1 MSPRSCLALLL
12 FCLSLQAWAVS
23 PVVFDSPDTR
33 QSLGNGTL
41 YLEDPDGS
49 LDFDDVMALPAERLR
64 PVESGHVN
72 EGKNSSTW
80 WLRTRLVN
88 ELDAPLG
95 GFIEINYPLLDHIEV
110 FLQYPDGSISRQLS
124 GDRYPFA
131 DRPVKV
137 SDFWFPVDLPPGE
150 TTLLLRIKTTS
161 TLYVPLYFSSYN
173 ASAAQQQELS
183 GISGAFYGVL
193 FAMFC
198 YNLFLFASLREP
210 AYFWY
215 LVYTLNVGLFALSF
229 DGLLVKWLADD
240 GGLVAMGIYVL
251 MFSHCLIAIQFSR
264 HFLHT
269 RELFPRLDLVLRCTL
284 LIALGSMVSG
294 LLLDVQ
300 TWSILASITV
310 IAASVGLLATG
321 AFVWRRGV
329 RYGVYYTLAWGVLLA
344 SFILVTAGS
353 LGFELFGLYGAAV
366 VKASVAFE
374 LITLSIGLADRINL
388 LKEEGY
394 RSREAAERA
403 ASENEAKSRFLAKMS
418 HEIRTPL
425 NGVLGMLQLLR
436 ETPLDRSQ
444 QFYLDT
450 ISSSG
455 NSLMAVIND
464 ILDYAR
470 IGSGKLSL
478 EDIDFD
484 LEILISE
491 TIRLFT
497 AQALEKQL
505 SLHVGLEPGV
515 PRRIR
520 GDPTRL
526 KQILMNL
533 LSNALKFTEHGHV
546 LLEVSCRQT
555 QEGTR
560 RLVFCVSDSG
570 IGMRQEV
577 LAQLFESF
585 SQGDSSTTR
594 RYGGSGLG
602 LAISKELVEMMNGH
616 IEVQSAPGRGSR
628 FCFEIPLQSASD
640 VEDPLNHLLGG
651 RPALLASQ
659 DTEGLEALSHLL
671 RRWGMRTERCQTPE
685 CLPDYL
691 SDFTAPPLMV
701 LLAPWPGSP
710 AQWLERLRPHLEANQ
725 RVLMLYSPVHEP
737 PPPSPGLRLI
747 SLALPLQSTPL
758 REALQALYTPAP
770 QQASEATDVAP
781 AEQPPREPCI
791 LVAEDNP
798 VNQMVVRGLL
808 KKRGYA
814 VQLADNGRQAVD
826 LYRRDPEAVQLI
838 LMDCEMPE
846 LDGFEASRRIRKL
859 EAELELQAVPIIAV
873 TAHVLA
879 EHRQRGLE
887 SGMDEFIGKPL
898 ESRQLY
904 ACLDSYLQG
913 GAS

>member
-1 MSPRSCLALLL
+1 MLPRSCLAVLL
-12 FCLSLQAWAVS
+12 FCLSLQAWAFT
-23 PVVFDSPDTR
+23 PVVVDSIDSR
-33 QSLGNGTL
+33 QSLGSVTR
-41 YLEDPDGS
+41 YLEDPQDELS
-49 LDFDDVMALPAERLR
+49 VDDVMALPSERFQ
-64 PVESGHVN
+64 PVRGGHVN
-72 EGKNSSTW
+72 KGKNSSTW
-80 WLRTRLVN
+80 WLRASLENRVA
-88 ELDAPLG
+88 DPLG
-95 GFIEINYPLLDHIEV
+95 GFIEINYPLLDHIELY
-110 FLQYPDGSISRQLS
+110 LQYPDGSLSRQLT

-137 SDFWFPVDLPPGE
+137 SNFWFPIELPPGE

-161 TLYVPLYFSSYN
+161 TLYVPLYFSTYN

-183 GISGAFYGVL
+183 GLSGAFYGVL

-240 GGLVAMGIYVL
+240 GGLVALGIYAL

-284 LIALGSMVSG
+284 LLAFGSMISG
-294 LLLDVQ
+294 LLMDVQ
-300 TWSILASITV
+300 TWSILASVTV
-310 IAASVGLLATG
+310 IIASVGLLVTG
-321 AFVWRRGV
+321 AFVWRQGV
-329 RYGVYYTLAWGVLLA
+329 RYGVYYTMAWGVLLA

-353 LGFELFGLYGAAV
+353 LGVELFGLYGAAV

-484 LEILISE
+484 LEIQISE

-546 LLEVSCRQT
+546 LLEVSSRQT
-555 QEGTR
+555 PDGAS

-628 FCFEIPLQSASD
+628 FCFEIPLQAATD
-640 VEDPLNHLLGG
+640 VEDPLTQLLAG

-659 DTEGLEALSHLL
+659 DAQGLEALSHLL
-671 RRWGMRTERCQTPE
+671 RRWGMRTERCLTPDR
-685 CLPDYL
+685 LPDYL
-691 SDFTAPPLMV
+691 ADFTAPPLLV

-710 AQWLERLRPHLEANQ
+710 SQWLERLRPHLEANQ
-725 RVLMLYSPVHEP
+725 RVLLLYSPIHEP
-737 PPPSPGLRLI
+737 PPVSPELRLM
-747 SLALPLQSTPL
+747 SLSLPLLSAPL
-758 REALQALYTPAP
+758 REALQALYELEPTP
-770 QQASEATDVAP
+770 P
-781 AEQPPREPCI
+781 AETDTAAIAPMQSDPCI

-826 LYRRDPEAVQLI
+826 LYRRDPDAVQLI

-846 LDGFEASRRIRKL
+846 LDGFEASRQIRKL
-859 EAELELQAVPIIAV
+859 EADQQLQAVPIIAV

-887 SGMDEFIGKPL
+887 SGMDDFIGKPL
-898 ESRQLY
+898 ESQQLY

-913 GAS
+913 GVS

>member
-1 MSPRSCLALLL
+1 MLPRSCLALLL
-12 FCLSLQAWAVS
+12 ICLSLQAWAFT
-23 PVVFDSPDTR
+23 PVLLDSIDTR
-33 QSLGNGTL
+33 QSLASGTM
-41 YLEDPDGS
+41 YLEDPAGELS
-49 LDFDDVMALPAERLR
+49 VDDVLRLPAERLQ
-64 PVESGHVN
+64 PVTGGHVN
-72 EGKNSSTW
+72 KGKNSSTW
-80 WLRTRLVN
+80 WLRASLVN
-88 ELDAPLG
+88 RFGMPLG
-95 GFIEINYPLLDHIEV
+95 GFIEINYPLLDHIEL
-110 FLQYPDGSISRQLS
+110 FLQHPDGSISRQLT

-137 SDFWFPVDLPPGE
+137 SDFWFPVELPPGE
-150 TTLLLRIKTTS
+150 TTVLLRIKTTS
-161 TLYVPLYFSSYN
+161 TLYVPLYFSTYN

-198 YNLFLFASLREP
+198 YNLFLFAALREP

-240 GGLVAMGIYVL
+240 GGLVALGIYAL

-284 LIALGSMVSG
+284 LIALGSMISG

-310 IAASVGLLATG
+310 IVASVGLLVTG

-403 ASENEAKSRFLAKMS
+403 ASENEAKSRFLAEMS

-484 LEILISE
+484 LEVLISE

-546 LLEVSCRQT
+546 LLEVSCRQP
-555 QEGTR
+555 QDGAP

-628 FCFEIPLQSASD
+628 FCFEIPLQAPVD
-640 VEDPLNHLLGG
+640 LEDPLAQLLAG

-659 DTEGLEALSHLL
+659 DPQGLEALSHLL

-685 CLPDYL
+685 RLPDYL
-691 SDFTAPPLMV
+691 TDFTAPPLLV

-710 AQWLERLRPHLEANQ
+710 SQWLERLRPELEDNQ
-725 RVLMLYSPVHEP
+725 RVLMLYSPIHEP
-737 PPPSPGLRLI
+737 PPLAPGLRLI
-747 SLALPLQSTPL
+747 SLALPLQSAPL
-758 REALQALYTPAP
+758 REALQTLYEQESHAHTEDDETSTPRP
-770 QQASEATDVAP
+770 H
-781 AEQPPREPCI
+781 REPCI

-826 LYRRDPEAVQLI
+826 LYRRDPDAVQLI

-846 LDGFEASRRIRKL
+846 VDGFEASRQIRKL
-859 EAELELQAVPIIAV
+859 EADRQLQAVPIIAV

-879 EHRQRGLE
+879 EHRQRGLD

-898 ESRQLY
+898 ESQQLY

-913 GAS
+913 GAT